1 MGRSRVDSLK
11 ATMADL
17 KKRVQSL
24 EVDVT
29 GLIQKSARPVPA
41 GFLMAQEVTSSTS
54 NAKSIDMH
62 VALLEKE
69 MAALKKTTG
78 ALEAKVGHKAAVSSL
93 ITEAS
98 QRIVDVQHSD
108 GGPLK
113 KRVIA
118 LEADAADVKSRVTDL
133 EEEVLGTKGLSLLEA
148 SRTEVDTGSLESR
161 VLALKA
167 TVVDLQGRVSTLK
180 QRVIG
185 R

>member
-1 MGRSRVDSLK
+1 MG
-11 ATMADL
+11 
-17 KKRVQSL
+17 
-24 EVDVT
+24 
-29 GLIQKSARPVPA
+29 
-41 GFLMAQEVTSSTS
+41 
-54 NAKSIDMH
+54 
-62 VALLEKE
+62 
-69 MAALKKTTG
+69 LKKTTG

-98 QRIVDVQHSD
+98 QRIADVQHSD

-113 KRVIA
+113 ERVI
-118 LEADAADVKSRVTDL
+118 TL
-133 EEEVLGTKGLSLLEA
+133 EEEVLGTKDLSLLEA